1 MPARVIT
8 VTLNPALDMKSHVS
22 NPALAE
28 LNRAR
33 FVQLESSGK
42 GINVA
47 RALQCQGVPVKAVAF
62 LGGPFG
68 RMLEE
73 GLRLPGLELI
83 RVPIQGETRCNIKV
97 IDTETGT
104 TTEFNA
110 PGPHIHPHE
119 LEALET
125 VLARIT
131 NAGDLVVFSGSLPGN
146 LEPDTYA
153 RLIELV
159 RKVDAKAVLDADGP
173 ALRNALKARPYLV
186 KPNRLEAE
194 GLLGQTI
201 HSVQDAIKAARQIQA
216 LGATCVVLS
225 LGAEGAVFVADDQHH
240 LAQPP
245 ALRPKATV
253 GCGDALLAGTLI
265 ARLRGDSWAH
275 TARFAT
281 ATAAARAINQTANFP
296 QPHEVHALLSDVTVT
311 NLEYAA

>member
-1 MPARVIT
+1 MHTRVIT
-8 VTLNPALDMKSHVS
+8 VTLNPALDMKSHVAT
-22 NPALAE
+22 PTLAE

-62 LGGPFG
+62 LGGHFG
-68 RMLEE
+68 AILED
-73 GLRLPGLELI
+73 GLRLPDLELI
-83 RVPIQGETRCNIKV
+83 RVPIQGETRCNVKV

-110 PGPHIHPHE
+110 PGPHIQPHE
-119 LEALET
+119 LEALEA
-125 VLARIT
+125 VLSSET
-131 NAGDLVVFSGSLPGN
+131 HAGDLIVFSGSLPAN
-146 LEPDTYA
+146 LPSDTYA

-159 RKVDAKAVLDADGP
+159 QALGANAVLDADGP
-173 ALRNALKARPYLV
+173 ALRHALEARPYLV

-194 GLLGQTI
+194 VLLGQTI
-201 HSVQDAIKAARQIQA
+201 HSVQDATKAAHQIQT
-216 LGATCVVLS
+216 LGAACVVLS
-225 LGAEGAVFVADDQHH
+225 LGAEGAVFAADGEQCF
-240 LAQPP
+240 AQPP
-245 ALRPKATV
+245 ALRPRATV

-265 ARLRGDSWAH
+265 ARSRGDSWAQ

-281 ATAAARAINQTANFP
+281 ATAAARAINQTADFP
-296 QPHEVHALLSDVTVT
+296 EPHEVHALLSDVTVT

>member
-22 NPALAE
+22 NPRLAE

-47 RALQCQGVPVKAVAF
+47 RALQRQGMPVKAVAF
-62 LGGPFG
+62 LGGHFG
-68 RMLEE
+68 TMLEA
-73 GLRLPGLELI
+73 GLRLPDLELI
-83 RVPIQGETRCNIKV
+83 RVSIQGETRCNVKV
-97 IDTETGT
+97 IDTVTGA

-119 LEALET
+119 IQALET
-125 VLARIT
+125 ALIQT
-131 NAGDLVVFSGSLPGN
+131 TSAGDVVVFSGSLPAN

-159 RKVDAKAVLDADGP
+159 RKAGAKAVLDADGP
-173 ALRNALKARPYLV
+173 ALRNALEAKPYLV

-194 GLLGQTI
+194 VLLGKTI
-201 HSVQDAIKAARQIQA
+201 HSVQDAIKAARQIQS

-225 LGAEGAVFVADDQHH
+225 LGAEGAVFVADGEHH
-240 LAQPP
+240 FVQPP
-245 ALRPKATV
+245 PLRPRATV

-265 ARLRGDSWAH
+265 ARLRGQTWAQ

-281 ATAAARAINQTANFP
+281 ATAAARAINQTADFP
-296 QPHEVHALLSDVTVT
+296 QPHDVQALLSDVTVT
-311 NLEYAA
+311 NFGYAA